1 MLTSMRKENDDV
13 KCDFGLLFLLRY
25 DRGCGIG
32 NFEFKAESNKTR

>member
-1 MLTSMRKENDDV
+1 MMMLNVT
-13 KCDFGLLFLLRY
+13 GLLFVLRY